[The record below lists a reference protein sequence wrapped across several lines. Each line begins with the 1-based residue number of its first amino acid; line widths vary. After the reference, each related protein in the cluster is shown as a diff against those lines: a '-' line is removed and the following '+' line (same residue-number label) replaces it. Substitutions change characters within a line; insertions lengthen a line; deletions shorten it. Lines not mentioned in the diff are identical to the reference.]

1 MRPRSLTLAA
11 LGAGALLV
19 SAPGAAQ
26 AATDCGALGAK
37 NLKLTRDAAGTSV
50 TVSWR
55 APRNASDRLAFRV
68 ARDGAVVG
76 QTAKTSLAVR
86 VSPGRAAKITVTA
99 VLGGKATKCVARTRL
114 PGAGERS
121 GPPGAVRDLAVRPRG
136 ARSVK
141 LTWGAAVRGTRP
153 VARYRVL
160 RGSTVVRTTRRRS
173 ITVSTAKARYRV
185 VAVDTAGKASRKGNR
200 VLVKRG
206 HAAPTAPTAP
216 AASDTNETSALLS
229 WAPSRA
235 VGSKIARYRVV
246 RRGRTVASTKRTSVR
261 VKGLKKGK
269 RATFRVVAADRLGW
283 ASKPSDKVTVVAG
296 HSAPGAPGAPSATA
310 VTDTSLSLAW
320 AASQLPTGS
329 KLRGYRLMR
338 DGKVV
343 SQVPAAQANIGNLA
357 ANAVHDWS
365 VAAVDTLGYVSAPS
379 PASRI
384 AQGAPEPTQG
394 GVHAFLLASTDAS
407 FARFR
412 EQYRRVSVVYPTFFD
427 CNRSTGAIEGA
438 NNAQIVSFAQA
449 RKVKVLP
456 RFNCQNTATLHR
468 IFSEPALRAQWI
480 DSIVAQAVQHG
491 WDGVNI
497 DFEAGA
503 AEDRNLMTSFIADL
517 SDRLHAQGK
526 LLSQAVSAKAKDSL
540 THPRNGIFD
549 YPELAKYND
558 WIFVMAWGVHWSTST
573 PGAQDD
579 FPWVRSVADYVA
591 SMPNREKWVMGTML
605 YGMDWPNGGG
615 SAANEASGLHWPEIQ
630 SLIAQHGQPVFDAE
644 ANSYHL
650 AYQDGAGVPHDLWFS
665 DAEAV
670 GDRVALARERGLKVG
685 FWRLG
690 QEDPAVW
697 TEPRLPIGG

>member
-11 LGAGALLV
+11 LGAGALLA

-26 AATDCGALGAK
+26 AAADCGAIGAK
-37 NLKLTRDAAGTSV
+37 HLKLSRDAAGTSV

-55 APRNASDRLAFRV
+55 APRQARLAFRV

-76 QTAKTSLAVR
+76 QTRGRSMAVR

-99 VLGGKATKCVARTRL
+99 VLGSKATKCVARVRL

-141 LTWGAAVRGTRP
+141 LTWGPAVRGTRP

-160 RGSTVVRTTRRRS
+160 RGKSVVRTTRRRA
-173 ITVSTAKARYRV
+173 ITVSTSKARYRV
-185 VAVDTAGKASRKGNR
+185 VAVDTAGRTSRRGNR

-206 HAAPTAPTAP
+206 HATPTTPKAP

-246 RRGRTVASTKRTSVR
+246 RKGRTVASSKRTQVR
-261 VKGLKKGK
+261 VKGLKNGK
-269 RATFRVVAADRLGW
+269 KATFRIVAVDRLGW
-283 ASKPSDKVTVVAG
+283 ASKRSAKVSVVAG
-296 HSAPGAPGAPSATA
+296 HTAPGAPGAPTATS
-310 VTDTSLSLAW
+310 VTDTTLALAW
-320 AASQLPTGS
+320 AGAQLPTGS

-343 SQVPAAQANIGNLA
+343 TQVPAAQANVGNLA

-394 GVHAFLLASTDAS
+394 GVQAFLLASTDAS

-427 CNRSTGAIEGA
+427 CDRATGAITGA
-438 NNAQIVSFAQA
+438 NNAQIVSYAQA
-449 RKVKVLP
+449 RKVRVLP
-456 RFNCQNTATLHR
+456 RFNCQSTDTLHR
-468 IFSEPALRAQWI
+468 IFADPALRQQWI
-480 DSIVAQAVQHG
+480 DSIVTQAVQNG

-503 AEDRNLMTSFIADL
+503 AADRNLMTSFIADL
-517 SDRLHAQGK
+517 SERLHAQGK

-558 WIFVMAWGVHWSTST
+558 WIFVMAWGVHWATST

-591 SMPNREKWVMGTML
+591 TMPYREKWVMGTML

-615 SAANEASGLHWPEIQ
+615 SAANEASALHWPEIQ
-630 SLIAQHGQPVFDAE
+630 ALLAQRGVQPVFDAT
-644 ANSYHL
+644 ANSYRVN
-650 AYQDGAGVPHDLWFS
+650 YTDDNGTPRELWYS
-665 DAEAV
+665 DAKAV
-670 GDRVALARERGLKVG
+670 GDRIALARERGLKVG

-690 QEDPAVW
+690 QEDPGVW